1 MRNRRCRSLLAL
13 GSLPFFVL
21 AGATAVAGAGPAAG
35 ATVSNWMISSHAINL
50 INGYTGSGTL
60 AAASSGSSTRPPHR
74 REQ

>member
-21 AGATAVAGAGPAAG
+21 AGATAVASAGRAAG